1 MQNSACAFAESA
13 YLRAE
18 ELIQKRSLRVLRS
31 LVLLLLVVQLLMLL
45 LVSVTAALGIS
56 VVHESASLQI
66 VILTLSLLITGFA
79 YSLLRRDLYDW
90 ACYLLIF
97 SLIARSAASI
107 IAYGSIR
114 SAMMMGFAAAVVLA
128 GLTLGKKALLMT
140 MTLCAATLAAL
151 TWAEASGW
159 LAKPDFSVDL
169 ASWLVHTMILSGI
182 AAGVYACR
190 QLVVRAMHEQQT
202 ELKRREQAEHA
213 LRLSEDRFSRI
224 FRSSPA
230 AIIVQA
236 LKDASVLDVNPAF
249 ERLYGYSR
257 DEFIGGTDAVLW
269 ENPETRKDFQR
280 QMAVAGRVINLPIKT
295 RAKDGRRLNILLSTE
310 IEGVGQEHIVV
321 STITDATSET
331 QARQAAR
338 QSAELFSTAFNFSP
352 INMTIT
358 RVADGKFLAV
368 NAAKDR
374 VQGLS
379 PAELMGRSSV
389 EVGAWRNEAERQQ
402 FISKLRTQSQVEG
415 LETQMRH
422 KDGSMI
428 DCRMWAV
435 IVEIGGEPCVLSST
449 LNITDQKRREAMLVD
464 MAKGLSA
471 ETSEAFFRSVVQ
483 NLGKALGAD
492 VVMVGEMSGDQ
503 SVTSLAM
510 LQDGVLQPNISY
522 ALSGTPCNIAID
534 QRDLCTYDDGVQQ
547 LFPQDQFLAE
557 GGYQAYAG
565 AALRDAD
572 GTSIGIVN
580 ALWRKAQPPSPDRNA
595 LIQIFAS
602 RTTAEL
608 MRLRR
613 DREIQR
619 LNETLEQRVTER
631 TEQLQATNAELESF
645 SYSVSH
651 DLQSPLRSIE
661 GFSVLLARRLK
672 GRLSQEEE
680 RLFDRVRVN
689 VVRMHELI
697 HDLLALAQV
706 SKGKLVF
713 EPVDLSALALQVVE
727 QQRLRDPQRH
737 VQVKIQPRV
746 SAHCDS
752 KLARIILENL
762 IGNAWK
768 YSRDRSD
775 AHIGFGVLAERED
788 GRKMLF
794 VRDNGAGFNMA
805 YSDNLF
811 KPFHRLHQDDEFE
824 GSGIGL
830 ATVHRILE
838 RHGGTIRGEST
849 EGAGACFYFSFNPRF
864 APVAA

>member
-1 MQNSACAFAESA
+1 MQNSASDFSESA
-13 YLRAE
+13 YQRAE

-31 LVLLLLVVQLLMLL
+31 LVLVLLVLQLLMLL
-45 LVSVTAALGIS
+45 LVSVTAALGVS
-56 VVHESASLQI
+56 VVHQSAGIQM
-66 VILTLSLLITGFA
+66 VILTASLLVTGLA

-128 GLTLGKKALLMT
+128 GMTLGKKALVT
-140 MTLCAATLAAL
+140 TVAICGVTLAML
-151 TWAEASGW
+151 TGAEASGW
-159 LAKPDFSVDL
+159 LVSPDFSVDL
-169 ASWLVHTMILSGI
+169 ASWLIHTTILCGI
-182 AAGVYACR
+182 AAGVYASR
-190 QLVVRAMHEQQT
+190 QLVVRAMREQHA
-202 ELKRREQAEHA
+202 ELRRREQAEHA

-230 AIIVQA
+230 AIVVQSI
-236 LKDASVLDVNPAF
+236 DGMTVLDVNPAF

-257 DEFIGGTDAVLW
+257 GEFLGGTDVLLW
-269 ENPETRKDFQR
+269 DKPEVRQDFQR
-280 QMAVAGRVINLPIKT
+280 QMATTGRMINFPLDT
-295 RAKDGRRLNILLSTE
+295 RAKDGRVLNVLLSCE
-310 IEGVGQEHIVV
+310 IEGVGQGRIVV
-321 STITDATSET
+321 STITDATAET
-331 QARQAAR
+331 QARLAAR
-338 QSAELFSTAFNFSP
+338 QSAELFSKAFDFSP

-358 RVADGKFLAV
+358 RVSDGTFLAV

-379 PAELMGRSSV
+379 ATELIGRTSV
-389 EVGAWRNEAERQQ
+389 QVGVWRDEADRQR
-402 FISKLRTQSQVEG
+402 FIDKLRMQSHVESF
-415 LETQMRH
+415 ETQMRH
-422 KDGSMI
+422 KDGQMI

-435 IVEIGGEPCVLSST
+435 IVDIAGEPCVLSST
-449 LNITDQKRREAMLVD
+449 LNITAQKQREALLVD

-471 ETSEAFFRSVVQ
+471 ETSQAFFCAMVQ
-483 NLGKALGAD
+483 QLGKSIGAD
-492 VVMVGEMSGDQ
+492 LVIVGEMTADQ
-503 SVTSLAM
+503 NVTALAI
-510 LQDGVLQPNISY
+510 LEDGQLQPTASY
-522 ALSGTPCNIAID
+522 SLGGTPCDIAIG
-534 QRDLCTYDDGVQQ
+534 QSDLCIYGDGVQA
-547 LFPQDQFLAE
+547 LFPKDQFLVN
-557 GGYQAYAG
+557 GGFNAYIG
-565 AALRDAD
+565 LALRDAD
-572 GTSIGIVN
+572 GTPIGIVN
-580 ALWRKAQPPSPDRNA
+580 ALWRQPQPPSPDRDA
-595 LIQIFAS
+595 LVQIFAS
-602 RTTAEL
+602 RATAEL

-631 TEQLQATNAELESF
+631 TEQLRATNAELESF
-645 SYSVSH
+645 GYSVSH

-661 GFSVLLARRLK
+661 GFSVLLARSLK
-672 GRLSQEEE
+672 GRISEEEE

-706 SKGKLVF
+706 SKGKLLL
-713 EPVDLSALALQVVE
+713 EPVDLSALAQQVVE
-727 QQRLRDPQRH
+727 HHQLSEPQR
-737 VQVKIQPRV
+737 QVEVTIQPGV

-752 KLARIILENL
+752 KFARIILENL

-768 YSRDRSD
+768 YSRGRAD
-775 AHIGFGVLAERED
+775 AQIGFGLHAAHED
-788 GRKMLF
+788 GCSMLF

-849 EGAGACFYFSFNPRF
+849 EGAGACFYFSFHPRF
-864 APVAA
+864 SQIAA

>member
-1 MQNSACAFAESA
+1 MLNSASEFSRSAGLQAED
-13 YLRAE
+13 LT
-18 ELIQKRSLRVLRS
+18 QKRSFLMIRS
-31 LVLLLLVVQLLMLL
+31 LVLLLLVLQLLMLL
-45 LVSVTAALGIS
+45 LLIVSIALGVS
-56 VVHESASLQI
+56 VVHKSASQQI
-66 VILTLSLLITGFA
+66 VIVTVSLLVTGLA
-79 YSLLRRDLYDW
+79 YSLLRRGFYDG

-107 IAYGSIR
+107 IAYGSTR
-114 SAMMMGFAAAVVLA
+114 SAMVMGFAAAVVLA
-128 GLTLGKKALLMT
+128 GMTLGKRALVMT
-140 MTLCAATLAAL
+140 VTLCATTLAAL
-151 TWAEASGW
+151 TWAEKSGW
-159 LAKPDFSVDL
+159 LGTPDFSVDP
-169 ASWLVHTMILSGI
+169 ASWMVHTLILSGI
-182 AAGVYACR
+182 AVGVYASR
-190 QLVVRAMHEQQT
+190 QLIVRAMHEQQA
-202 ELKRREQAEHA
+202 ELKRREQAEYA
-213 LRLSEDRFSRI
+213 LRLSEDRYSRI

-236 LKDASVLDVNPAF
+236 LEDMTVLDVNPAF
-249 ERLYGYSR
+249 ERLYDYSR

-269 ENPETRKDFQR
+269 DKPETRKALQR
-280 QMAVAGRVINLPIKT
+280 KMAEAGRVINLPIET
-295 RAKDGRRLNILLSTE
+295 LAKDGRRLSVLLSSE
-310 IEGVGQEHIVV
+310 IEGVGPERIVV
-321 STITDATSET
+321 STITDATAET

-338 QSAELFSTAFNFSP
+338 QSAELFSKAFDFSP

-379 PAELMGRSSV
+379 AAELIGRTSV
-389 EVGAWRNEAERQQ
+389 EMGAWRDEAARQQ

-449 LNITDQKRREAMLVD
+449 INTTEQKRREALLVD

-492 VVMVGEMSGDQ
+492 LVMVGEMSGDH
-503 SVTSLAM
+503 SVISLAM

-522 ALSGTPCNIAID
+522 ALSGTPCNIALD
-534 QRDLCTYDDGVQQ
+534 QGDLCTYDDGVQQ
-547 LFPQDQFLAE
+547 LFPQDQFLAD
-557 GGYQAYAG
+557 GGYEAYAG

-572 GTSIGIVN
+572 GTAIGIVN

-595 LIQIFAS
+595 LMQIFAS

-619 LNETLEQRVTER
+619 LNETLEQRVAER

-672 GRLSQEEE
+672 GRLSEEEE

-706 SKGKLVF
+706 SKGKLVP
-713 EPVDLSALALQVVE
+713 EPVDLSALAQQVVE
-727 QQRLRDPQRH
+727 QQRLRDPKRQ
-737 VQVKIQPRV
+737 VQINIEPGV

-762 IGNAWK
+762 MGNAWK
-768 YSRDRSD
+768 YSRERSD
-775 AHIGFGVLAERED
+775 ARICFGALADHED
-788 GRKMLF
+788 GRQMLF

-805 YSDNLF
+805 YADNLF
-811 KPFHRLHQDDEFE
+811 KPFHRLHQDEEFE

-838 RHGGTIRGEST
+838 RHGGTIRGESI
-849 EGAGACFYFSFNPRF
+849 EGAGACFYFSFNPRS
-864 APVAA
+864 PMVA